1 MTASCVSRFASPA
14 EPLRPVGIAA
24 SRHCDEHDHTFMLCT
39 TKLPTTLLLM
49 TDHLTLDEQL
59 CFPLY
64 AASRAMTAVYRPKLE
79 RLGLTYPQYLVML
92 ALWERDERSVGDVC
106 QALDLD
112 SGTLSPLLKRLEAA
126 GLLERRRSAADERR
140 VDIRLTD
147 RGRALRAEAGDIPAQ
162 MAEASGLSMDDV
174 TALRDILHRL
184 TDALKSQLNEG
195 E

>member
-1 MTASCVSRFASPA
+1 M
-14 EPLRPVGIAA
+14 
-24 SRHCDEHDHTFMLCT
+24 
-39 TKLPTTLLLM
+39 LM

-126 GLLERRRSAADERR
+126 GLVERRRSAADERR
-140 VDIRLTD
+140 VDIRLTE

-162 MAEASGLSMDDV
+162 MAEASGLSMDEV
-174 TALRDILHRL
+174 IALRGVLHRL
-184 TDALKSQLNEG
+184 TEALKSQLNEG